1 MKMKLIII
9 SMIMSFTLSS
19 AIAQKND
26 YTNYKGFVDFGN
38 LEQFE
43 TGEEVTEILIEEHL
57 IRMVSKLA
65 AKEEPEVSS
74 VLDGIKL
81 IKVHTFEVS
90 EKNAAEL
97 SSKVKEIEK
106 TLMNKGWDRIV
117 RTKSKDEI
125 INVFILTTNEDK
137 IEGLVVAGFEK
148 DGDATFV
155 NIVGDINLETI
166 GELGSKFDIPTIG
179 GIHEEKES
187 DETDKTSTK

>member
-1 MKMKLIII
+1 MKKKLMLI
-9 SMIMSFTLSS
+9 SMIMGLVLSS

-43 TGEEVTEILIEEHL
+43 TGEEVTEVLIEEHL
-57 IRMVSKLA
+57 IRMVAKLA
-65 AKEEPEVSS
+65 TNDEPELSS

-81 IKVHTFEVS
+81 IKVHSFEIS
-90 EKNAAEL
+90 KENEGKL
-97 SSKVKEIEK
+97 SSKVKEIDK

-117 RTKSKDEI
+117 RTKSKEETV
-125 INVFILTTNEDK
+125 NVYILANNEEK
-137 IEGLVVAGFEK
+137 IEGLVVASFEK

-187 DETDKTSTK
+187 K